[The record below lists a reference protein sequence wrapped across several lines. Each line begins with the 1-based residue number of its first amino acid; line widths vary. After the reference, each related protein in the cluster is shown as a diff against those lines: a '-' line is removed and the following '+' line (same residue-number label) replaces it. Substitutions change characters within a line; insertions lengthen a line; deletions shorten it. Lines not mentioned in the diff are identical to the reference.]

1 MIYYERIEMTWALKL
16 NESFPLRIIKPNENQ
31 QNKRAKIVSLNIS
44 NISNILKIIDDNIN
58 YYLAPSYIKILTDEQ
73 RHKILQNLAW
83 NEDLF
88 KKLTDKEKLK
98 ILERLFIW
106 DEKKLENLSDTEK
119 LWIFNKLLEWNKE
132 KKVENLSDKEKYK
145 IFNDLFFWKEW
156 ELDSAFLY
164 KWKWAELYEKIS
176 KDENYP
182 FIDIEISWLKELK
195 LDKKFKEILN
205 KTDSITDV
213 GCWDGQKAFALLKGL
228 FRKWTY
234 ILEDY
239 SRKMIDIAEN
249 FIKKCLP
256 DLNLWSSQKLNN
268 GKHLSQQLSNN
279 MYLFLW
285 WTICNM
291 SDEQIIDELK
301 GMDNNWIFKWNR
313 ILLSYFTAPN
323 SLDEIE
329 KLIKIYNSKSNK
341 DFHENGMDML
351 WLSKDDFEYDTI
363 YELDNWT
370 KLKLENWELKPY
382 EWTLN
387 DLLKWPFSWKI
398 KGIIRAKRDIELNL
412 SNQWKKEIK
421 NWQEFTLHY
430 SRRFTKEKIEELFEK
445 SGCKT
450 NFTHTKEGV
459 SISLLNKKPTK
470 TKAFIEKYQKLLI
483 TALVALWI
491 WVWSWSWITIYN
503 QQQKELKQT
512 ELNMGLAMEGGWL
525 VYHHQESLELISA
538 LNLDELNNKKDKQTI
553 ISLFNKYIEDQ
564 KESWASTEKLIM
576 WFYKEY
582 WSILINDFWLTHAPY
597 DFFGISKSLTFGT
610 YIPLFEFTK
619 KFETSGHE
627 LSLTPRHIVGNH
639 AHFESIG
646 GLDYWVFSADIVNE
660 KWFFQSNTFEYKDW
674 WNTYLILKVKVW
686 KKNGKPTYIYV
697 GAENKGQ
704 YYPEFS
710 TKIVNQIHDKSWLD
724 SEIVL
729 NTAQLW
735 NFNLV
740 GQVDIHGHID
750 IHTTTPLFLEDS
762 NSDMVI
768 KTAKLNDL
776 RMSVNTVYIWWKL
789 YYTIMLP
796 TRSWNHIWLASK
808 STKWPFTTTLFNKI
822 GEEFCENL
830 RNTHY

>member
-16 NESFPLRIIKPNENQ
+16 DESFPLRIVKPGEEPHKQ
-31 QNKRAKIVSLNIS
+31 GAEVVSFNIFR
-44 NISNILKIIDDNIN
+44 ILKIIDDNIN
-58 YYLAPSYIKILTDEQ
+58 YYLAPSYIKILTYEQ

-83 NEDLF
+83 NEDIF

-98 ILERLFIW
+98 ILEKLFVW

-119 LWIFNKLLEWNKE
+119 LWIFDKLLEWNKG
-132 KKVENLSDKEKYK
+132 KKVENLSYNEKFK

-164 KWKWAELYEKIS
+164 KWKWAELYAKIS
-176 KDENYP
+176 EDASYP
-182 FIDIEISWLKELK
+182 FIKIEKDYLENLHNNKEF
-195 LDKKFKEILN
+195 KKILE
-205 KTDSITDV
+205 KCKYITDV
-213 GCWDGQKAFALLKGL
+213 GCWDGQKAISLLKEAD
-228 FRKWTY
+228 RKWTY
-234 ILEDY
+234 YAEDY
-239 SRKMIDIAEN
+239 SMGMLDRARNKIKEN
-249 FIKKCLP
+249 APEI
-256 DLNLWSSQKLNN
+256 NLWGLVVLEP
-268 GKHLSQQLSNN
+268 GKKNLLREFNNN

-291 SDEQIIDELK
+291 TDEQIIDILK
-301 GMDNNWIFKWNR
+301 KMDNNWIISWNK

-351 WLSKDDFEYDTI
+351 WLSKEEFEYDTI

-370 KLKLENWELKPY
+370 KLKLENWKLKPY
-382 EWTLN
+382 EWELN
-387 DLLKWPFSWKI
+387 DSLKKPLSWRI
-398 KGIIRAKRDIELNL
+398 KWIIRAKQDFEIF
-412 SNQWKKEIK
+412 SSTHWIKEIK
-421 NWQEFTLHY
+421 KWQEFTLHY
-430 SRRFTKEKIEELFEK
+430 SRRFTEEKIKELFEK

-459 SISLLNKKPTK
+459 SISLLNKEPTK

-491 WVWSWSWITIYN
+491 WVWSWSWAVLYN
-503 QQQKELKQT
+503 QHQKELKQT
-512 ELNMGLAMEGGWL
+512 ELKMRLAMDGKTL
-525 VYHHQESLELISA
+525 DYHHQESLELISA
-538 LNLDELNNKKDKQTI
+538 LNLDELNNEKDKRTI
-553 ISLFNKYIEDQ
+553 ISLFNKYIGEQ
-564 KESWASTEKLIM
+564 KKSWIPTERLIM

-582 WSILINDFWLTHAPY
+582 WSILIDNFWLTHEPY
-597 DFFGISKSLTFGT
+597 DFFGISKSLNFGT
-610 YIPLFEFTK
+610 QIPLFDITK

-686 KKNGKPTYIYV
+686 KKNGKPSYIYV

-776 RMSVNTVYIWWKL
+776 RISVNTVYIWWKL

-808 STKWPFTTTLFNKI
+808 STKWPFTTTMFNKI
-822 GEEFCENL
+822 AKDFSSARLIN
-830 RNTHY
+830 

>member
-1 MIYYERIEMTWALKL
+1 LIYYERIEMTWALKTHSYSENSL
-16 NESFPLRIIKPNENQ
+16 WIRKPDKK
-31 QNKRAKIVSLNIS
+31 QNKRAKIVSFNIP

-83 NEDLF
+83 NEDIF

-119 LWIFNKLLEWNKE
+119 LWIFDKLLKWNEE
-132 KKVENLSDKEKYK
+132 KIVEKLSDKENFK

-195 LDKKFKEILN
+195 LNKKFKEILN

-323 SLDEIE
+323 SLDEIK
-329 KLIKIYNSKSNK
+329 KLIEIYNSKSNK

-370 KLKLENWELKPY
+370 KLKLENWKLKPY
-382 EWTLN
+382 EWELN
-387 DLLKWPFSWKI
+387 DSLKKPLSWRI
-398 KGIIRAKRDIELNL
+398 KWIIRAKQDWEIF
-412 SNQWKKEIK
+412 SSTHWIKEIK
-421 NWQEFTLHY
+421 KWQEFTLHY
-430 SRRFTKEKIEELFEK
+430 SRRFTEEKIKELFEK

-459 SISLLNKKPTK
+459 SISLLNKEPTK

-491 WVWSWSWITIYN
+491 WVWSWSWITVHN

-512 ELNMGLAMEGGWL
+512 ELNMGLDIEGEWL

-627 LSLTPRHIVGNH
+627 LSLTPTYFSDDRVYFDNDWKT
-639 AHFESIG
+639 
-646 GLDYWVFSADIVNE
+646 DYWVFRSYIKVHE
-660 KWFFQSNTFEYKDW
+660 KSNKYVFEYNDW
-674 WNTYLILKVKVW
+674 SETYLILKTKII
-686 KKNGKPTYIYV
+686 KNGIPTYIYL
-697 GAENKGQ
+697 GAKKKEKKFPYTTYN
-704 YYPEFS
+704 FS
-710 TKIVNQIHDKSWLD
+710 TNIINHIKGNWLD
-724 SEIVL
+724 SKIVS
-729 NTAQLW
+729 NTIQLW
-735 NFNLV
+735 NFGV
-740 GQVDIHGHID
+740 TTAIDSHGIPINTELLLESSNKD
-750 IHTTTPLFLEDS
+750 EIILTTKLYNVPL
-762 NSDMVI
+762 
-768 KTAKLNDL
+768 K
-776 RMSVNTVYIWWKL
+776 TVYVSWKKYYIIKAESYSWKSIWF
-789 YYTIMLP
+789 
-796 TRSWNHIWLASK
+796 ASE